1 MNEQA
6 TQHRDYGFLAGLAV
20 GSVVGA
26 GLAMWLAPRAA
37 AEIKARAAD
46 SVKTFGDAV
55 SQRYRDAGRRV
66 TEAVDG
72 LTRKGQGLRDD
83 VCDTVV
89 RTAQDVE
96 HRAQDVQR
104 YATDA
109 KSHA

>member
-6 TQHRDYGFLAGLAV
+6 TQHHDYGFLTGLV
-20 GSVVGA
+20 MGGVVGA

-37 AEIKARAAD
+37 AEIKARATD
-46 SVKTFGDAV
+46 SAKTLGNAV
-55 SQRYRDAGRRV
+55 SERYRDAGRRV

-83 VCDTVV
+83 VCDAVV

-96 HRAQDVQR
+96 HGAQDVQR
-104 YATDA
+104 RATDA
-109 KSHA
+109 KTHA